1 MDRQALIGNLKCRMC
16 AVTYQM
22 RANYLHEPVDVYC
35 EWIDEATEK
44 KDMMERKTAEET
56 RDEGGTMRSR
66 SQHTGENRE
75 FDLVSDVGSF
85 ADSPLAAA

>member
-1 MDRQALIGNLKCRMC
+1 MC

-44 KDMMERKTAEET
+44 KDMMERKAAEA

-66 SQHTGENRE
+66 SHAGENRE
-75 FDLVSDVGSF
+75 FDVGSDICF
-85 ADSPLAAA
+85 ADSPLSVP

>member
-44 KDMMERKTAEET
+44 KDMMERKAAEARE
-56 RDEGGTMRSR
+56 EGGTMK
-66 SQHTGENRE
+66 SQQTKDNRE
-75 FDLVSDVGSF
+75 YDLRSEEGGL
-85 ADSPLAAA
+85 SPQSMP

>member
-16 AVTYQM
+16 AATYQM

-44 KDMMERKTAEET
+44 KDMMERKAAEAEAEGRT
-56 RDEGGTMRSR
+56 MKSQRTSADHGEYDLRSDEAFSPRSM
-66 SQHTGENRE
+66 
-75 FDLVSDVGSF
+75 
-85 ADSPLAAA
+85 A